1 MAAKLTPKQQ
11 CFVNEYLIDLNATQA
26 AIRAGYSEKTANR
39 IGPQLLVKTCIS
51 EEIQKAM
58 KRREERTEIT
68 ADMVVKELKKIALDE
83 AADYTDSRLRYSNKL
98 KALELLGKHL
108 GMFEPK
114 RNDGGEACGGGIIIL
129 PEATDIDDYE

>member
-1 MAAKLTPKQQ
+1 MPAKLTPKQKK
-11 CFVNEYLIDLNATQA
+11 FIDEYLIDLNATQA

-108 GMFEPK
+108 GMFSEKIQVEMPE
-114 RNDGGEACGGGIIIL
+114 GGVVML
-129 PEATDIDDYE
+129 PPRKDE